1 MKSGSKLALLKI
13 PFVLI
18 IGYMVGVGQLAMG
31 FIDVALAVH
40 LQQVRP
46 HVGNSLTKYFKLR
59 INRFGYVTIFLM

>member
-40 LQQVRP
+40 LQQVCP
-46 HVGNSLTKYFKLR
+46 CVGNSLTKYFKFC
-59 INRFGYVTIFLM
+59 INRLGMLSYF